1 MRKTEKNS
9 IFGIVANIYSNDDPS
24 IPPCRYPFQS
34 HAFVAVRR
42 TVRPAFGCGFSG
54 PPAFGLGAWS
64 VVRGAFFEKTLRLD
78 LKLLTWT
85 WKLAAEPGGLKTPL
99 IFGPAVTKG
108 CLLEDKAA
116 Q

>member
-1 MRKTEKNS
+1 M
-9 IFGIVANIYSNDDPS
+9 
-24 IPPCRYPFQS
+24 
-34 HAFVAVRR
+34 
-42 TVRPAFGCGFSG
+42 
-54 PPAFGLGAWS
+54 
-64 VVRGAFFEKTLRLD
+64 VRGAFFEKTLRLD